1 MLMRVASWRKEGS
14 DFQVFPGE
22 FMGSMR
28 RVLAVAVLL
37 AGGAA
42 AQAADLVEG
51 YRPQCTQAAGV
62 SLLNEESDVVL
73 SDEVVRRM
81 NEAVDVAGD
90 SRWVYSRKPAFIW
103 ASEAKVACGKAYG
116 YLKASYRDED
126 TIGKCECF
134 HSRMLQY
141 MN

>member
-1 MLMRVASWRKEGS
+1 
-14 DFQVFPGE
+14 
-22 FMGSMR
+22 MGSMR
-28 RVLAVAVLL
+28 RVLAAAILL

-42 AQAADLVEG
+42 AQAADLVED
-51 YRPQCTQAAGV
+51 YRAQCTLAASA
-62 SLLNEESDVVL
+62 SLLGEESDAVL

-81 NEAVDVAGD
+81 NQAVDVAGD
-90 SRWVYSRKPAFIW
+90 SRWVYSRRPVFIW
-103 ASEAKVACGKAYG
+103 ATEAKAACGKAYG
-116 YLKASYRDED
+116 YLRASYRDDD